1 MDNHQLRCIVLED
14 EEDIRS
20 WLVRKLATF
29 PELEIVGEA
38 SSVDDAYRLIA
49 TQRPDV
55 AFMDIHL
62 IGGDAFSLLS
72 RLQAG
77 GLPIPY
83 IVMATGHPDYAMQ
96 ALNDY
101 RHHIV
106 QYLVKPFIENW
117 QSKFRKAIDAL
128 MAAKLKALAEQERIS
143 PGPVESAKN
152 DATFTFIQNKGT
164 LLRLDFDQ
172 IVYLESAGGGES
184 LVVMDEGYHQVSLS
198 MNKLLELL
206 PARFVRISK
215 SNIVNVDRVASVNRG
230 ERSLEIRLKQKNVS
244 LGLSDTY
251 YGDFIARLSLG
262 S

>member
-1 MDNHQLRCIVLED
+1 MDNQQLRCIVLED

-29 PELEIVGEA
+29 PELQIVGEA
-38 SSVDDAYRLIA
+38 ASVDDAYRLIA

-106 QYLVKPFIENW
+106 QYLVKPFVENW

-128 MAAKLKALAEQERIS
+128 MGAKMKEAAKKEAE
-143 PGPVESAKN
+143 
-152 DATFTFIQNKGT
+152 FTFIQNKG
-164 LLRLDFDQ
+164 LLQRLVFDE
-172 IVYLESAGGGES
+172 ISYIESAGGGAS
-184 LVVMDEGYHQVSLS
+184 LLVNDEGYQELSLTLV
-198 MNKLLELL
+198 KLLEIL
-206 PARFVRISK
+206 PAHFVRISK
-215 SNIVNVDRVASVNRG
+215 SNIVNVSRVVSVNPSA
-230 ERSLEIRLKQKNVS
+230 RSLEVQVGQKQVS

-251 YGDFIARLSLG
+251 YKNFIAHLSPG
-262 S
+262 AGDTKD